1 MADLGSLFVNL
12 GLESAQFI
20 NGMKKAAAQSE
31 ATNKAISRAMDGAKT
46 AVTGLLAVMSVDA
59 FVSAARAAFDYADSI
74 VDLADRTG
82 ATTKSIQ
89 ELRYAAQMTGSDFA
103 SADGALEKFA
113 KNLGTAQSGGKA
125 MGEVFKGLGVT
136 SSDFDTALRETIE
149 GISKLPTVSQRN
161 AAALQVFGK
170 SAGTLTALM
179 GEGAKGFDE
188 FADAADDLG
197 IVLGD
202 DLLRNAGQ
210 INDRLDTLK
219 MTLDARFASAI
230 VQNADA
236 IGNLAD
242 QVVKIAT
249 AIAQFWSQNPTAAM
263 AIMGALAGGIGGG
276 LVGGLPGMVGG
287 AVAGGIGGAVLGY
300 NSRGER
306 KTLTDERA
314 SLVAQNSGKNP
325 LLAAVGIDADAI
337 GKGSPQWKKNEARI
351 KAIDARLARMTAEEE
366 EAAAKL
372 LAGGNGGGGGGTLP
386 PVAGGGKKSTGK
398 TAAEIAAEQSAR
410 FTADMAS
417 GDMELLSAKQAL
429 LSDIVEQSA
438 NQREI
443 LSIETDRRKA
453 AIDQDV
459 ADKKL
464 TVAQGDALKLLED
477 KIAYTRADEIN
488 LRENE
493 ELARQALDVQH
504 SYLDNSR
511 DILGSEMALARSSA
525 DRRAISLRLVDLQY
539 QQERLAIDAILPSKQ
554 STAAEKAIA
563 EARLGVLDRLQ
574 ANDTAAVNHD
584 TMGPLAQYLDGI
596 PRTVGEIQDA
606 LGSAAAEGLG
616 SFNDGLREAIRGAGN
631 LGDAFEAVGDRIIDK
646 LIDIAL
652 QQAILKPLGSL
663 FGSVLGSIGTSLAG
677 GGGGDIV
684 LGGAALKIGARANG
698 GLTRAGTY
706 VVGERGPEIVK
717 IGNTAST
724 VPNHALKSIRGAGQ
738 AGPAVTIGNITSND
752 PAMVRAMVYEGIA
765 QAAPLLSK
773 QASDRT
779 LGRFQRP
786 TM

>member
-1 MADLGSLFVNL
+1 MADIGSLYVKMA
-12 GLESAQFI
+12 LESAQFI
-20 NGMKKAAAQSE
+20 SGMKKAAEQSA
-31 ATNKAISRAMDGAKT
+31 ATNKAISAAMDGAKK
-46 AVTGLLAVMSVDA
+46 AVGGLLAVMSVDA

-113 KNLGTAQSGGKA
+113 KNLGTAQSDGKA
-125 MGEVFKGLGVT
+125 MGEVFKSLGVT
-136 SSDFDTALRETIE
+136 SSDFDTALRETVD
-149 GISKLPTVSQRN
+149 GISKLPTISQRN

-188 FADAADDLG
+188 FADKAADLG

-249 AIAQFWSQNPTAAM
+249 AMAQFWSQNPTAAM

-287 AVAGGIGGAVLGY
+287 AIAGGVGGAVLGY

-351 KAIDARLARMTAEEE
+351 KVIDARLARMTAEE

-417 GDMELLSAKQAL
+417 GDMELLSAKQSL

-438 NQREI
+438 LQREI
-443 LSIETDRRKA
+443 LAIETDRRKA

-511 DILGSEMALARSSA
+511 DLLGSEMALARSSA

-539 QQERLAIDAILPSKQ
+539 QQERLAIDAILASKQ

-574 ANDTAAVNHD
+574 ANDTAAVNRD
-584 TMGPLAQYLDGI
+584 TMGPLGQYLDGI

-663 FGSVLGSIGTSLAG
+663 FGSVLSTLGTSLAG

-765 QAAPLLSK
+765 QAAPILSK

>member
-1 MADLGSLFVNL
+1 MADIGSLSVKMA
-12 GLESAQFI
+12 LESAQFI
-20 NGMKKAAAQSE
+20 TGMKKAAAQSE

-230 VQNADA
+230 IQNADA

-242 QVVKIAT
+242 QVIKIAG
-249 AIAQFWSQNPTAAM
+249 AMAQFWSQNPTAAM

-351 KAIDARLARMTAEEE
+351 KVIDARLARMTAEE

-438 NQREI
+438 LQREI

-477 KIAYTRADEIN
+477 RIAYTRADEIN

-511 DILGSEMALARSSA
+511 DLLGSEMALARSSA

-539 QQERLAIDAILPSKQ
+539 QQERLAIDAILASKQ

-574 ANDTAAVNHD
+574 ANDTAAVNRD
-584 TMGPLAQYLDGI
+584 TMGPLGQYLDGI

-663 FGSVLGSIGTSLAG
+663 FGSVLSTLGTSLAG
-677 GGGGDIV
+677 GGGSDIV

-706 VVGERGPEIVK
+706 VVGERGPEIVNV
-717 IGNTAST
+717 GNTANT
-724 VPNHALKSIRGAGQ
+724 VPNHALRSIRGAGQ

>member
-1 MADLGSLFVNL
+1 MADIGSLYVKMA
-12 GLESAQFI
+12 LESAQFI
-20 NGMKKAAAQSE
+20 SGMKKAAEQSA
-31 ATNKAISRAMDGAKT
+31 ATNKAISAAMDGAKK
-46 AVTGLLAVMSVDA
+46 AVGGLLAVMSVDA

-136 SSDFDTALRETIE
+136 SSDFDTALRETID

-242 QVVKIAT
+242 QVIKIAG
-249 AIAQFWSQNPTAAM
+249 AMAQFWSQNPTAAM

-306 KTLTDERA
+306 KTLSDERA
-314 SLVAQNSGKNP
+314 ALVAQNSGKNP

-351 KAIDARLARMTAEEE
+351 KAIDARLARMTEEE

-372 LAGGNGGGGGGTLP
+372 LAGGNGGGGTLP
-386 PVAGGGKKSTGK
+386 PVTGGGKKSTGK

-438 NQREI
+438 LQREI

-459 ADKKL
+459 ADGKY
-464 TVAQGDALKLLED
+464 TAAQGDALKLLED

-493 ELARQALDVQH
+493 ELARQALDIQRAT
-504 SYLDNSR
+504 LDNSR
-511 DILGSEMALARSSA
+511 DLFGSEMSLARSSA

-539 QQERLAIDAILPSKQ
+539 QQERLPIDAILASKQ

-574 ANDTAAVNHD
+574 ANDTAAVNRD
-584 TMGPLAQYLDGI
+584 TMGPLGQYLDGI

-631 LGDAFEAVGDRIIDK
+631 LGDAFEAVGDRIINK

-677 GGGGDIV
+677 GSGGDIV

>member
-1 MADLGSLFVNL
+1 MADIGSLYVKMA
-12 GLESAQFI
+12 LESAQFI
-20 NGMKKAAAQSE
+20 SGMKKAAEQSA
-31 ATNKAISRAMDGAKT
+31 ATNKAISAAMDGAKK
-46 AVTGLLAVMSVDA
+46 AVGGLLAVMSVDA
-59 FVSAARAAFDYADSI
+59 FMAAAQAAFDYADSI

-188 FADAADDLG
+188 FADKAADLG

-249 AIAQFWSQNPTAAM
+249 AMAQFWSQNPTAAM

-314 SLVAQNSGKNP
+314 SLVAQNTGKNP

-366 EAAAKL
+366 AAAKL

-386 PVAGGGKKSTGK
+386 PIAGGGKKSTGK

-438 NQREI
+438 TQREI
-443 LSIETDRRKA
+443 LAIETDRRKA

-459 ADKKL
+459 ADGKY
-464 TVAQGDALKLLED
+464 TAAQGDALKALED
-477 KIAYTRADEIN
+477 RIEYTRADEIN

-539 QQERLAIDAILPSKQ
+539 QQERLSIDAILASKQ
-554 STAAEKAIA
+554 STAAERAIA

-574 ANDTAAVNHD
+574 ANDTAAVNRD
-584 TMGPLAQYLDGI
+584 TMGPLGQYLDGI

-606 LGSAAAEGLG
+606 LASAAAEGLG

-677 GGGGDIV
+677 GGGSDIV

>member
-1 MADLGSLFVNL
+1 MADIGSLSVKMA
-12 GLESAQFI
+12 LESAQFI
-20 NGMKKAAAQSE
+20 TGMKKAAAQSE

-230 VQNADA
+230 IQNADA

-242 QVVKIAT
+242 QVIKIAT
-249 AIAQFWSQNPTAAM
+249 AMAQFWSQNPTAAM

-314 SLVAQNSGKNP
+314 ALVAQNTGKNEF
-325 LLAAVGIDADAI
+325 LGAFGIDADAI

-351 KAIDARLARMTAEEE
+351 KAIDARLARMTAEE

-410 FTADMAS
+410 FAADMAS

-438 NQREI
+438 LQREI

-477 KIAYTRADEIN
+477 RIAYTRADEIN

-511 DILGSEMALARSSA
+511 DLLGSEMALARSSA

-539 QQERLAIDAILPSKQ
+539 QQERLAIDAILASKQ

-574 ANDTAAVNHD
+574 ANDTAAVNRD
-584 TMGPLAQYLDGI
+584 TMGPLGQYLDGI

-677 GGGGDIV
+677 GSGGDIV

-706 VVGERGPEIVK
+706 VVGERGPEIVNV
-717 IGNTAST
+717 GNTANT
-724 VPNHALKSIRGAGQ
+724 VPNHALRSIRGAGQ

>member
-1 MADLGSLFVNL
+1 M
-12 GLESAQFI
+12 ESAQFI
-20 NGMKKAAAQSE
+20 AGMKKAAAQSE

-125 MGEVFKGLGVT
+125 MGEVFKSLGVT
-136 SSDFDTALRETIE
+136 SSDFDQALRETID

-188 FADAADDLG
+188 FADKAADLG

-249 AIAQFWSQNPTAAM
+249 AMAQFWSQNPTAAM

-314 SLVAQNSGKNP
+314 SLVAQNTGKNP

-351 KAIDARLARMTAEEE
+351 KAIDARLARMTAEE

-438 NQREI
+438 LEREM
-443 LSIETDRRKA
+443 LAIETDRRKA

-477 KIAYTRADEIN
+477 KIEYTRADEIN

-511 DILGSEMALARSSA
+511 DLLGSEMALARSSA

-539 QQERLAIDAILPSKQ
+539 QQERLSIDAILASKQ

-574 ANDTAAVNHD
+574 ANDTAAVSRD
-584 TMGPLAQYLDGI
+584 TMGPLGQYLDGI

-677 GGGGDIV
+677 GGGSDIV

-706 VVGERGPEIVK
+706 VVGERGPEIVNV
-717 IGNTAST
+717 GNTANT
-724 VPNHALKSIRGAGQ
+724 VPNHALRSIRGAGQ

-752 PAMVRAMVYEGIA
+752 PAMVRAMVFEGIA